1 MRRITRNLLL
11 PILLAA
17 CATAAAA
24 QQNPALT
31 VASGALDRAAHENA
45 VTMQR
50 GCKSLNQA
58 VEEVRR
64 RYQGRIVSAETKVQN
79 GQEVHEIKVLTS
91 DGKVKTERIPGCRR
105 N

>member
-1 MRRITRNLLL
+1 MRRMMRNLLI
-11 PILLAA
+11 PLLLTV
-17 CATAAAA
+17 CASAAAT
-24 QQNPALT
+24 QQSYGVT
-31 VASGALDRAAHENA
+31 VAAGAAEHSEITDAASL
-45 VTMQR
+45 QQ

-64 RYQGRIVSAETKVQN
+64 RYQGRIVSAETKVRN